1 LKQAP
6 TLPDHDAEA
15 ELLETVQT
23 AIGAATPLCIRGG
36 GSKAF
41 YGPPCLAEREL
52 DVRGHQGIIA
62 YEPTELAISVRTG
75 TRLATLQD
83 RLQANGQYLPFEP
96 PHFGPDATVGGM
108 GAVGLSGPRRPW
120 AGAVRDAVLGV
131 RIINGQGQAL
141 SFGGQVM
148 KNVAGYDLSR
158 LMAGAM
164 GTLGV
169 LLEVSFK
176 VLPRPAGSRTLSFSS
191 DARSAIDRCRRW
203 AGTPLPIT
211 ATCHHD
217 DRLQIR
223 LEGGERALADA
234 LSRLGDDAID
244 ETKDVELWD
253 DLREQRLAF
262 FQDPQPLWRLSLPP
276 ATPWLDSLRGD
287 WLVEWGGAL
296 RWLSSADAGNDIRE
310 AARQAGG
317 HATLFRNPTTSDE
330 PRFTPL
336 QPLPMRYH
344 QRLKQS
350 LDPQGL
356 FNPGRLYPDL

>member
-1 LKQAP
+1 LNPQA

-15 ELLETVQT
+15 ELLDSVQA
-23 AIGAATPLCIRGG
+23 AIGATTPLCIRGG

-41 YGPPCLAEREL
+41 YGPACRAEQSL
-52 DVRGHQGIIA
+52 NVSGHQGIIA
-62 YEPTELAISVRTG
+62 YEPTELAISVRAG
-75 TRLATLQD
+75 TRLAKLEAQ
-83 RLQANGQYLPFEP
+83 LQANGQYLAFEP
-96 PHFGPDATVGGM
+96 PHFGPHATIGGM
-108 GAVGLSGPRRPW
+108 VAAGLSGPRRPW

-176 VLPRPAGSRTLSFSS
+176 VLPRPTDCRTLSFSS
-191 DARSAIDRCRRW
+191 DARAAIDQCRHW
-203 AGTPLPIT
+203 AGKPLPIT

-217 DRLQIR
+217 DQLQVR
-223 LEGGERALADA
+223 LEGGERALTDA
-234 LSRLGDDAID
+234 LARLGGDA
-244 ETKDVELWD
+244 VQASAACELWD

-262 FQDPQPLWRLSLPP
+262 FQGPKPLWRLSLPP
-276 ATPWLDSLRGD
+276 ATPCLESLHGD
-287 WLVEWGGAL
+287 WLIEWGGAL
-296 RWLSSADAGNDIRE
+296 RWLSSSAAGSDIRE
-310 AARQAGG
+310 ATRQAGG
-317 HATLFRNPTTSDE
+317 HATLFRHPATNGE

-336 QPLPMRYH
+336 EPLPARFH